1 MGQISH
7 QDCFDFAQDVR
18 TTCHRLN
25 NFLTILQCQHDYL
38 NGLSSSEIE
47 SELAGVLRDL
57 VPPIESAT
65 SDVLELSKKCRKIL
79 EEQKYND

>member
-1 MGQISH
+1 MGQLSQ
-7 QDCFDFAQDVR
+7 QDCFEFVQDVR
-18 TTCHRLN
+18 TTCHQLN

-38 NGLSSSEIE
+38 SGLSSGEIE

-65 SDVLELSKKCRKIL
+65 SDVLELSKKCRDFL
-79 EEQKYND
+79 EEQKHE

>member
-7 QDCFDFAQDVR
+7 QDSFDFAQDVR

-38 NGLSSSEIE
+38 GGLSSSEIE

-65 SDVLELSKKCRKIL
+65 SDVLALSKKCRDIL
-79 EEQKYND
+79 ESQKYES